1 MGLFD
6 KIFKR
11 NNENDSKDKEPIVL
25 LEEKDDV
32 QERIKKAL
40 ELEKIKTQKMYDNL
54 TDDEKRFI
62 EFFINKATPYSKGN
76 EIIYNFRSG
85 NINFEIKG
93 MQIGRISLNNK
104 KCEMQILTKDDV
116 KWIRPITYEEAIN
129 NVDKWIKY
137 LKYLMQDK

>member
-6 KIFKR
+6 KIFNKK
-11 NNENDSKDKEPIVL
+11 NINDNKEVIIL
-25 LEEKDDV
+25 SEEKDDI
-32 QERIKKAL
+32 QEQIKKAM

-62 EFFINKATPYSKGN
+62 EFFIKEAIPYSKGN

-104 KCEMQILTKDDV
+104 KCEMQILTEDDV
-116 KWIRPITYEEAIN
+116 EWIRPITYEDAIK

>member
-6 KIFKR
+6 KIFKK
-11 NNENDSKDKEPIVL
+11 NNNDNKDKASISSSKEK
-25 LEEKDDV
+25 EEI
-32 QERIKKAL
+32 QERIKRAL

-54 TDDEKRFI
+54 TDAEKRFI
-62 EFFINKATPYSKGN
+62 EIFINEAKPYSKGN

-93 MQIGRISLNNK
+93 MQIGRISLNDK
-104 KCEMQILTKDDV
+104 KCEMQILTETDV
-116 KWIRPITYEEAIN
+116 KWIRPITYEEAIK
-129 NVDKWIKY
+129 NVNKWIKY

>member
-32 QERIKKAL
+32 QEQIKKAL
-40 ELEKIKTQKMYDNL
+40 ELEKVKIQKMYDNL

-76 EIIYNFRSG
+76 EIIYNFKSG

-104 KCEMQILTKDDV
+104 KCEMQILTEDDV